1 MADLSEMEHV
11 VLGII
16 WKKGPCT
23 PYLVR
28 KEFITS
34 PSPHFS
40 GSEGAIYPL
49 VRRLEKR
56 GLLTSKADRTGQR
69 PRRLFRITQTGS
81 TALRR
86 WLRPPLADDVAA
98 PGHDPIRTRLYF
110 LAALSAAKRSV
121 FLDDSE
127 HRLRN
132 QIPILQ
138 AHIRDYIRID
148 DVFAECAARGMLHAT
163 RARIAWITEVR
174 RRLNEA
180 NLADCSMGR
189 PR

>member
-1 MADLSEMEHV
+1 MTDLSELEHV

-56 GLLTSKADRTGQR
+56 GLLTSKADRTGRR

-81 TALRR
+81 TALRS
-86 WLRPPLADDVAA
+86 WLRPPLADEIAA
-98 PGHDPIRTRLYF
+98 PGHDPLRTRMYF
-110 LAALSAAKRSV
+110 LAALPASKRSP
-121 FLDDSE
+121 FLEDAE
-127 HRLRN
+127 QRLRN

-148 DVFAECAARGMLHAT
+148 DVFSETAARGMLHAT
-163 RARIAWITEVR
+163 RARIAWIIEVH
-174 RRLNEA
+174 RRLIDA
-180 NLADCSMGR
+180 NLAICPTDRSR
-189 PR
+189 